1 MQFQQTIKRSVACH
15 GIGIHSGRPAHL
27 VIHPAPA
34 NSGINF
40 VRTDLPGA
48 PVIPARSSRVVDSS
62 LATTLGNG
70 QAYVSTVEH
79 LLAALAGLQIDNA
92 RIELS
97 GPELPILDG
106 SAAPFTVLLQ
116 KAGSK
121 ALRWP
126 RAFFQMQK
134 PVEISDGDKYISIE
148 PAKEVKLSYSID
160 FPHPAIGRQQLT
172 FQLRPKAF
180 CREIAPARTFG
191 FLQDV
196 QRLQANGQALG
207 GSLENAI
214 VLDPQGVLNPEGLRF
229 PDEFVRHK
237 ILDLVGDL
245 ALLGWPILGHIR
257 VSKGS
262 HALHQQFMQALLQQQ
277 ETWRLYIPETQ
288 PAWRSQA
295 ESANPF
301 RFRIAMA

>member
-27 VIHPAPA
+27 VIHPAQA
-34 NSGINF
+34 NSGLNF
-40 VRTDLPGA
+40 VRTDLPGS
-48 PVIPARSSRVVDSS
+48 PIIPARSSRVVDSS
-62 LATTLGNG
+62 LATTLGNE

-79 LLAALAGLQIDNA
+79 LLAALAGLHIDNA

-116 KAGSK
+116 KAGIK

-134 PVEISDGDKYISIE
+134 PLEISDGDKYIGIE
-148 PAKEVKLSYSID
+148 PAAESRVTYTID
-160 FPHPAIGRQQLT
+160 FPHPAIGHQQFT
-172 FQLRPKAF
+172 FLLRAKAF

-191 FLQDV
+191 FLHDV
-196 QRLQANGQALG
+196 QKLQANGQALG
-207 GSLENAI
+207 GSLDNAI
-214 VLDPQGVLNPEGLRF
+214 VLDSQGVLNPEGLRF

-237 ILDLVGDL
+237 VLDLIGDL
-245 ALLGWPILGHIR
+245 ALLGWPILGHIH

-262 HALHQQFMQALLQQQ
+262 HALHQLFMQTLLQQQ
-277 ETWRLYIPETQ
+277 EAWRLYIPETQ
-288 PAWRSQA
+288 PTWRSTFPA
-295 ESANPF
+295 INPF
-301 RFRIAMA
+301 RFRVAMA

>member
-1 MQFQQTIKRSVACH
+1 MQFQQTIKRSVACQ
-15 GIGIHSGRPAHL
+15 GIGIHSGRPARL

-92 RIELS
+92 RIDLS
-97 GPELPILDG
+97 SPELPILDG

-116 KAGSK
+116 KAGIK

-134 PVEISDGDKYISIE
+134 PLAISDGDKYIGIE
-148 PAKEVKLSYSID
+148 PATESKLTYTID

-172 FQLRPKAF
+172 FQLRTKAF

-207 GSLENAI
+207 GTLDNAI
-214 VLDPQGVLNPEGLRF
+214 VLDSQGILNPKGLRF

-237 ILDLVGDL
+237 ILDLIGDL

-262 HALHQQFMQALLQQQ
+262 HALHQQFMQTLLQQQ

-288 PAWRSQA
+288 PSWRPTLEA
-295 ESANPF
+295 ANPF

>member
-1 MQFQQTIKRSVACH
+1 MQFQQTIKRSIACH

-34 NSGINF
+34 NSGLNF

-48 PVIPARSSRVVDSS
+48 PVIPARSSRVADST
-62 LATTLGNG
+62 LATTLGNSD
-70 QAYVSTVEH
+70 AYVSTVEH
-79 LLAALAGLQIDNA
+79 LLAALAGLNIDNA
-92 RIELS
+92 RIEVS

-116 KAGSK
+116 KAGIK
-121 ALRWP
+121 TLRWP

-134 PVEISDGDKYISIE
+134 PLEIFDGDKYIGIE
-148 PAKEVKLSYSID
+148 PAKECKLTYQID

-172 FQLRPKAF
+172 FQPQAKAF

-229 PDEFVRHK
+229 ADEFVRHK
-237 ILDLVGDL
+237 ILDLIGDL
-245 ALLGWPILGHIR
+245 ALLGWPIIGHIR

-262 HALHQQFMQALLQQQ
+262 HALHQKFMQTLLQQQ
-277 ETWRLYIPETQ
+277 ETWRLMIPETQ
-288 PAWRSQA
+288 PVWKPVLQA
-295 ESANPF
+295 PNPF
-301 RFRIAMA
+301 RLRIAMA

>member
-15 GIGIHSGRPAHL
+15 GIGIHSGKPAHL
-27 VIHPAPA
+27 VIYPAPA
-34 NSGINF
+34 NSGVNF

-48 PVIPARSSRVVDSS
+48 PVIPARSSRVADSN
-62 LATTLGNG
+62 LATTLGNSE
-70 QAYVSTVEH
+70 AYVSTVEH
-79 LLAALAGLQIDNA
+79 LLAALAGLNIDNA
-92 RIELS
+92 RIEVS

-116 KAGSK
+116 KAGVK

-134 PVEISDGDKYISIE
+134 PLEVSDGDKYIGIE
-148 PAKEVKLSYSID
+148 PAKECKFTYLID

-172 FQLRPKAF
+172 FQPRAKAF

-214 VLDPQGVLNPEGLRF
+214 VLDPHGVLNPEGLRF
-229 PDEFVRHK
+229 ADEFVRHK
-237 ILDLVGDL
+237 ILDLMGDL
-245 ALLGWPILGHIR
+245 ALLGWPIIGHIR

-262 HALHQQFMQALLQQQ
+262 HALHQKFMQTLLQQQ
-277 ETWRLYIPETQ
+277 ETWRLLIPETQ
-288 PAWRSQA
+288 PAWRPTLPAS
-295 ESANPF
+295 NPF
-301 RFRIAMA
+301 RLRIAMA

>member
-1 MQFQQTIKRSVACH
+1 MIWQKTIARPITVTD
-15 GIGIHSGRPAHL
+15 IGLHSGQPVTMSIYPA
-27 VIHPAPA
+27 AA
-34 NSGINF
+34 NQGLRFI
-40 VRTDLPGA
+40 RTDLPGKPQVRA
-48 PVIPARSSRVVDSS
+48 HYSRVVDTTR
-62 LATTLGNG
+62 ATTLGEG
-70 QAYVSTVEH
+70 PATLATVEH
-79 LLAALAGLQIDNA
+79 VLSAFYGLGIDNA
-92 RIELS
+92 VIEVD
-97 GPELPILDG
+97 GPEIPIMDG
-106 SAAPFTVLLQ
+106 SAKPFVDLLM
-116 KAGSK
+116 KAGSSSLPWPK
-121 ALRWP
+121 AYLL
-126 RAFFQMQK
+126 
-134 PVEISDGDKYISIE
+134 VH
-148 PAKEVKLSYSID
+148 KEVEFSNGDGWMRITPGKPRIMYAID
-160 FPHPAIGRQQLT
+160 FPHPLIRRQRFTVPLDADH
-172 FQLRPKAF
+172 FR
-180 CREIAPARTFG
+180 REIAPARTFG

>member
-1 MQFQQTIKRSVACH
+1 MQFQQTIKRSIACH

-34 NSGINF
+34 NSGLNF

-48 PVIPARSSRVVDSS
+48 PVIPARSSRVADSN
-62 LATTLGNG
+62 LATTLGNSD
-70 QAYVSTVEH
+70 AYVSTVEH
-79 LLAALAGLQIDNA
+79 LLAALAGLNIDNA
-92 RIELS
+92 RIEVS

-116 KAGSK
+116 KAGIK

-134 PVEISDGDKYISIE
+134 PLEIFDGDKYIGIE
-148 PAKEVKLSYSID
+148 PAKECKLTYQID

-172 FQLRPKAF
+172 FQPQAKAF

-229 PDEFVRHK
+229 ADEFVRHK
-237 ILDLVGDL
+237 ILDLIGDL
-245 ALLGWPILGHIR
+245 ALLGWPIIGHIR

-262 HALHQQFMQALLQQQ
+262 HALHQKFMQTLLQQQ
-277 ETWRLYIPETQ
+277 ETWRLLIPETQ
-288 PAWRSQA
+288 PVWKPVLQA
-295 ESANPF
+295 PNPF
-301 RFRIAMA
+301 RLRIAMA

>member
-1 MQFQQTIKRSVACH
+1 MQFQQTIKRSVACQ

-34 NSGINF
+34 NSGLNF
-40 VRTDLPGA
+40 VRTDLPGS

-62 LATTLGNG
+62 LATTLGNAE
-70 QAYVSTVEH
+70 AYVSTVEH
-79 LLAALAGLQIDNA
+79 LLAALAGLNIDNA
-92 RIELS
+92 RIEVS

-106 SAAPFTVLLQ
+106 SAAPFTAILQ
-116 KAGSK
+116 KAGLK

-134 PVEISDGDKYISIE
+134 PLEISDGDKYIGIE
-148 PAKEVKLSYSID
+148 PATEAKLTYTID
-160 FPHPAIGRQQLT
+160 FPHPCIGRQQLN
-172 FQLRPKAF
+172 FRPRAKAF

-196 QRLQANGQALG
+196 ERMQANGQALG
-207 GSLENAI
+207 GSLDNAI
-214 VLDPQGVLNPEGLRF
+214 VLDPQNVLNPEGLRF

-237 ILDLVGDL
+237 ILDLIGDL

-262 HALHQQFMQALLQQQ
+262 HALHQRFMQTLLQQQ
-277 ETWRLYIPETQ
+277 ETWRLWIPETQ
-288 PAWRSQA
+288 PSWRPSIQA
-295 ESANPF
+295 PYPF

>member
-34 NSGINF
+34 NSGLNF
-40 VRTDLPGA
+40 VRTDLPGS

-79 LLAALAGLQIDNA
+79 LLAALAGLQIDNV

-116 KAGSK
+116 KAGLK
-121 ALRWP
+121 VGRWP
-126 RAFFQMQK
+126 RAVFQMQK

-148 PAKEVKLSYSID
+148 PAAESKLTYTID
-160 FPHPAIGRQQLT
+160 FPHPAIGRQQLS
-172 FQLRPKAF
+172 FQPKAKAF

-196 QRLQANGQALG
+196 QKLQANGQALG

-262 HALHQQFMQALLQQQ
+262 HALHQLFMQTLLQQQ
-277 ETWRLYIPETQ
+277 DTWRLSIPETQ
-288 PAWRSQA
+288 PSWRPPFEA
-295 ESANPF
+295 ANPF

>member
-27 VIHPAPA
+27 VIHPASA
-34 NSGINF
+34 NSGVNF
-40 VRTDLPGA
+40 IRTDLPGA

-62 LATTLGNG
+62 LATTLGSEK
-70 QAYVSTVEH
+70 AYVSTVEH
-79 LLAALAGLQIDNA
+79 LLAALAGLKVDNA

-116 KAGSK
+116 KAGIK

-134 PVEISDGDKYISIE
+134 PLEISEGDKYIGIE
-148 PAKEVKLSYSID
+148 PATESKLTYTID
-160 FPHPAIGRQQLT
+160 FPHPAIGRQQFSFHLGA
-172 FQLRPKAF
+172 KAF

-191 FLQDV
+191 FLEDV
-196 QRLQANGQALG
+196 QKLQANGQALG
-207 GSLENAI
+207 GSLDNAI
-214 VLDPQGVLNPEGLRF
+214 VLDHNEVLNPEGLRF

-237 ILDLVGDL
+237 ILDLIGDL

-257 VSKGS
+257 VAKGS
-262 HALHQQFMQALLQQQ
+262 HALHQKFMQTLLQHQ

-288 PAWRSQA
+288 PSWRLSLPA
-295 ESANPF
+295 ANPF
-301 RFRIAMA
+301 GFRVAMA

>member
-15 GIGIHSGRPAHL
+15 GIGLHSGRPADL

-34 NSGINF
+34 NSGLNF
-40 VRTDLPGA
+40 IRTDLPGT

-62 LATTLGNG
+62 LATTLGNE

-79 LLAALAGLQIDNA
+79 LLAAFAGLNIDNA

-116 KAGSK
+116 KAGTK

-126 RAFFQMQK
+126 RAFFQMQS
-134 PVEISDGDKYISIE
+134 PLAISEGDKYIGIE
-148 PAKEVKLSYSID
+148 PAQESKLTYTID
-160 FPHPAIGRQQLT
+160 FPHPAIGRQEFT
-172 FQLRPKAF
+172 FKLGTRAF

-214 VLDPQGVLNPEGLRF
+214 VLDPQAVINPEGLRF

-237 ILDLVGDL
+237 ILDLIGDL
-245 ALLGWPILGHIR
+245 ALLGWPLLGHIR
-257 VSKGS
+257 VAKGS
-262 HALHQQFMQALLQQQ
+262 HALHQKFMQALLQQQ
-277 ETWRLYIPETQ
+277 ETWRLHIPETQ
-288 PAWRSQA
+288 PAWRPSLPA
-295 ESANPF
+295 ANPF
-301 RFRIAMA
+301 RFRVAMA

>member
-34 NSGINF
+34 NSGVNF
-40 VRTDLPGA
+40 IRTDLPGT

-62 LATTLGNG
+62 LATTLGSE

-79 LLAALAGLQIDNA
+79 LLAAMAGLKIDNA

-116 KAGSK
+116 KAGIK

-134 PVEISDGDKYISIE
+134 PLEIADGDKYIGIE
-148 PAKEVKLSYSID
+148 PAAVSKLTYTID
-160 FPHPAIGRQQLT
+160 FPHPAIGRQQFT
-172 FQLRPKAF
+172 FQLGTKAF

-196 QRLQANGQALG
+196 QKLQANGQALG

-214 VLDPQGVLNPEGLRF
+214 VLDDHGIMNPEGLRF
-229 PDEFVRHK
+229 RDEFVRHK
-237 ILDLVGDL
+237 ILDLIGDL

-257 VSKGS
+257 VAKGS
-262 HALHQQFMQALLQQQ
+262 HALHQKFMQALLQQQ
-277 ETWRLYIPETQ
+277 ETWRLVIPETQ
-288 PAWRSQA
+288 PAWRPTLPA
-295 ESANPF
+295 VNPF
-301 RFRIAMA
+301 GFRIAMA

>member
-1 MQFQQTIKRSVACH
+1 MQFQHTIKRRVACQ
-15 GIGIHSGRPAHL
+15 GIGIHSGRPTHL

-34 NSGINF
+34 NSGLNF
-40 VRTDLPGA
+40 VRTDLPGS

-62 LATTLGNG
+62 LATTLGNRE
-70 QAYVSTVEH
+70 AYVSTVEH
-79 LLAALAGLQIDNA
+79 LLAALAGLNIDNA
-92 RIELS
+92 RIEVS

-106 SAAPFTVLLQ
+106 SAFPFVALLQ
-116 KAGSK
+116 KAGIK

-126 RAFFQMQK
+126 RAFFHMQK
-134 PVEISDGDKYISIE
+134 PLEISDGDKYICIE
-148 PAKEVKLSYSID
+148 PATEAQLTYAID
-160 FPHPAIGRQQLT
+160 FPHPCIGRQEMT
-172 FQLRPKAF
+172 FQPRAKTF
-180 CREIAPARTFG
+180 YREIAPARTFG

-207 GSLENAI
+207 GSLDNAI
-214 VLDPQGVLNPEGLRF
+214 VLDQHTVLNPEGLRF

-237 ILDLVGDL
+237 ILDLIGDL

-277 ETWRLYIPETQ
+277 ETWRLWIPETQ
-288 PAWRSQA
+288 PSWRTKL
-295 ESANPF
+295 SAPTPF

>member
-34 NSGINF
+34 NSGVNF

-48 PVIPARSSRVVDSS
+48 PVIPARSSRVADSN
-62 LATTLGNG
+62 LATTLGNSE
-70 QAYVSTVEH
+70 AYVSTVEH
-79 LLAALAGLQIDNA
+79 LLAALAGLNIDNA
-92 RIELS
+92 RIEVS

-106 SAAPFTVLLQ
+106 SAAPFTVLVQ
-116 KAGSK
+116 KAGIKS
-121 ALRWP
+121 LRWP

-134 PVEISDGDKYISIE
+134 PLEIVDGDKYIGIE
-148 PAKEVKLSYSID
+148 PARECKLTYMID

-172 FQLRPKAF
+172 FQPRAKAF

-214 VLDPQGVLNPEGLRF
+214 VLNPQGVLNPEGLRF
-229 PDEFVRHK
+229 ADEFVRHK
-237 ILDLVGDL
+237 ILDLIGDL
-245 ALLGWPILGHIR
+245 ALLGWPIIGHIR

-262 HALHQQFMQALLQQQ
+262 HALHQKFMQTLLQQQ
-277 ETWRLYIPETQ
+277 ETWRLWIPETQ
-288 PAWRSQA
+288 PVWKSALQA
-295 ESANPF
+295 PNPF
-301 RFRIAMA
+301 RLRIAMA

>member
-15 GIGIHSGRPAHL
+15 GIGIHSGRLAHL

-34 NSGINF
+34 NSGLNF
-40 VRTDLPGA
+40 IRTDLPGA

-62 LATTLGNG
+62 LATTLGNRK
-70 QAYVSTVEH
+70 AYVSTVEH
-79 LLAALAGLQIDNA
+79 LLAALAGMKIDNA

-97 GPELPILDG
+97 GPEMPILDG
-106 SAAPFTVLLQ
+106 SAAPFTVLVQ
-116 KAGSK
+116 KAGIK
-121 ALRWP
+121 ILKWP

-134 PVEISDGDKYISIE
+134 TLEISDGDKYISIE
-148 PAKEVKLSYSID
+148 PATEAKLTYAID
-160 FPHPAIGRQQLT
+160 FPHPAIGRQQFT
-172 FQLRPKAF
+172 FRLGARAF

-196 QRLQANGQALG
+196 QKLQANGQALG
-207 GSLENAI
+207 GSLDNAI
-214 VLDPQGVLNPEGLRF
+214 VLDPKRVLNPEGLRF

-237 ILDLVGDL
+237 ILDLIGDL

-257 VSKGS
+257 VAKGS
-262 HALHQQFMQALLQQQ
+262 HALHQKFMQTLLQQQ

-288 PAWRSQA
+288 PSWRPSLQ
-295 ESANPF
+295 SANPF
-301 RFRIAMA
+301 GFRVAMA